1 MCELFGLSGSL
12 ATTTTLSMERLARR
26 GDRGG
31 HLSDGWGIGF
41 YDGPDVRLFREP
53 EPAGDSVWVRFIGER
68 QIKSHLVMS
77 HLRHATQGEVSLR
90 NTQPFARELGGRMH
104 LFAHNGRFP
113 GIEQRFEGAG
123 QRHAAIGSTDSE
135 IAFCAL
141 LDRLTPLWVAGSPTL
156 EARLAVVS
164 CLAQELRQLG
174 PANFLYADG
183 ELLFAHGHRRL
194 QPDGSTA
201 APGLHVLHREMDTPN
216 SLSPSARAVLTAVA
230 GREDRRALAP
240 DLPAAAQRA
249 VLRSLVQHGLL
260 EEEVGEL
267 RMTLAGLA
275 AIGAP
280 APVAAPT
287 VRPGLR
293 NAAQAAVAAWKGGA
307 RP

>member
-1 MCELFGLSGSL
+1 MCELFALSGSL

-26 GDRGG
+26 GDRSG

-53 EPAGDSVWVRFIGER
+53 EPAGDSVWVRFIAER
-68 QIKSHLVMS
+68 QIRSHLVMS

-104 LFAHNGRFP
+104 LFAHNGRLP
-113 GIEQRFEGAG
+113 GIEQRLEGAG

-164 CLAQELRQLG
+164 GLAQELRQLG

-194 QPDGSTA
+194 QADGSTA
-201 APGLHVLHREMDTPN
+201 APGLHVLHRECAIDPDALAAAGVEIGHPQSVTLFASVP
-216 SLSPSARAVLTAVA
+216 LTADDWRPFA
-230 GREDRRALAP
+230 E
-240 DLPAAAQRA
+240 
-249 VLRSLVQHGLL
+249 
-260 EEEVGEL
+260 GEIVIL
-267 RMTLAGLA
+267 
-275 AIGAP
+275 
-280 APVAAPT
+280 
-287 VRPGLR
+287 
-293 NAAQAAVAAWKGGA
+293 QGGA
-307 RP
+307 VVDISS